1 MADHLELAT
10 LHRIGSADPL
20 KQERYTFDFMVNGV
34 SLFEATQ
41 ASISDMCGCFSDP
54 RLEHELA
61 HRLNF
66 RIASLLTSDVPV
78 CTGHRV
84 ALFVCPE
91 CGDLACGAITVRVS
105 RNELGVRWSDFA
117 YENGYEA
124 ESKLDNIG
132 PFEFEWGTYLTEIR
146 RASAE

>member
-66 RIASLLTSDVPV
+66 RIASLLTSVSLSAPGIV
-78 CTGHRV
+78 WLC
-84 ALFVCPE
+84 LFVPSVV
-91 CGDLACGAITVRVS
+91 I
-105 RNELGVRWSDFA
+105 
-117 YENGYEA
+117 
-124 ESKLDNIG
+124 
-132 PFEFEWGTYLTEIR
+132 
-146 RASAE
+146 